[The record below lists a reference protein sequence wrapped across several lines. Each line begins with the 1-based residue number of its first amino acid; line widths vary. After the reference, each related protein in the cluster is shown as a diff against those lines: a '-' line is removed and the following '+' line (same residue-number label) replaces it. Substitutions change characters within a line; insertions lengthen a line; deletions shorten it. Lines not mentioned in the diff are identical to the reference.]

1 MREGNACIEG
11 DGFRTLTE
19 DAQVECEPGE
29 SPKGPQATN
38 VRAI

>member
-1 MREGNACIEG
+1 MTTGV
-11 DGFRTLTE
+11 GFWTLTE
-19 DAQVECEPGE
+19 GANVEYELGE

>member
-1 MREGNACIEG
+1 MTTGV
-11 DGFRTLTE
+11 GFRTLTE
-19 DAQVECEPGE
+19 GAKLEYELGE